1 MVFLSVLLFIV
12 PVFVLGKD
20 FNHWLQQAIT
30 LLVIAC
36 PCALVISTP
45 VAIYAAIGNASLKGA
60 LVKGGKYIEAL
71 AKVKAIALDKTR
83 TITFGNPI
91 VSDVVPLNGIS
102 REELLACTAGAE
114 VFSEHPLAQA
124 MVDASRKEGFEPHKT
139 EAFKSIMGKG
149 AIARCLVCEDET
161 IYVGKL
167 DFIKEY
173 QHTDNET
180 EKIVEQLSLQGKTSV
195 VVSFGNGVA
204 GIIALMDEI
213 KPDSAAALKELEAMN
228 IEPVMLTGDSEKAAN
243 YVARQ
248 VGIKKI
254 FGNMLPENKSEK
266 IKELLQQYENVAM
279 VGDGI
284 NDAPALAQSTVGIA
298 MGAAGSDTAIETAN
312 IALMNDKLS
321 LIPFL
326 IRLSKKTLHR
336 IKLNTIGA
344 IVVKLI
350 FIILAF
356 FGYSNLVFA
365 IAADVGVTL
374 IVIMTSLNLMKFEP
388 LKVNK

>member
-1 MVFLSVLLFIV
+1 
-12 PVFVLGKD
+12 
-20 FNHWLQQAIT
+20 
-30 LLVIAC
+30 
-36 PCALVISTP
+36 
-45 VAIYAAIGNASLKGA
+45 
-60 LVKGGKYIEAL
+60 
-71 AKVKAIALDKTR
+71 
-83 TITFGNPI
+83 
-91 VSDVVPLNGIS
+91 
-102 REELLACTAGAE
+102 
-114 VFSEHPLAQA
+114 
-124 MVDASRKEGFEPHKT
+124 
-139 EAFKSIMGKG
+139 
-149 AIARCLVCEDET
+149 
-161 IYVGKL
+161 
-167 DFIKEY
+167 
-173 QHTDNET
+173 
-180 EKIVEQLSLQGKTSV
+180 
-195 VVSFGNGVA
+195 
-204 GIIALMDEI
+204 
-213 KPDSAAALKELEAMN
+213 
-228 IEPVMLTGDSEKAAN
+228 
-243 YVARQ
+243 
-248 VGIKKI
+248 
-254 FGNMLPENKSEK
+254 MLPENKSEK